1 MVVYLDQMQ
10 VKFVGKVIS
19 QSSFTARLMGGVKVG
34 MHITVVGAI
43 STEGFSSD
51 YRHECATEW
60 AIGQWVM
67 GQMGRHTLM
76 GHVGHIN
83 NNYKAMRCG
92 VVQLMKFE
100 VDAVT
105 RTEKL
110 LRHFLLSNVTTSN
123 LT

>member
-1 MVVYLDQMQ
+1 
-10 VKFVGKVIS
+10 
-19 QSSFTARLMGGVKVG
+19 
-34 MHITVVGAI
+34 
-43 STEGFSSD
+43 
-51 YRHECATEW
+51 
-60 AIGQWVM
+60 M

-76 GHVGHIN
+76 GHVGHIS

-110 LRHFLLSNVTTSN
+110 LRHFLLSNVATSN